1 MNSLME
7 IWNAVQEYCKE
18 NMTEIAFKV
27 WIAIITPVDLDENT
41 ATLSVN
47 DGFKKNIIES
57 KYTELL
63 TEAYAHVLGFPVEIK
78 ILTGAAEEP
87 QEDIKTE
94 EAKNINLSDD
104 YEYTFDTFIVGT
116 SNKFAHAAAQAVAAT
131 PGRAYNPLF
140 IYGNSGLGKT
150 HLINAIRNEVQKNN
164 PGAKILYLR
173 GEEFTNELVKSLE
186 KKKMAEFHDKY
197 RSVDVLLMDDVQFIS
212 GKVQT
217 QEEFFHTFENL
228 YQAGKQIVLTS
239 DRPPKEILML
249 EERLRSR
256 FESGLLADVQPP
268 EIETRMAIVSRKATQ
283 LDVQL
288 SDEVVEYIAERIK
301 SNIRQLEGAVK
312 RVKAYH
318 SIEGYS
324 INTALAQRA
333 IRDILS
339 DTQPTPVTVEKI
351 VHEVARTYGV
361 SDADIRS
368 NKRDAPIKNARQAAI
383 YIVREVTG
391 LSTKAIGQ
399 EFGGRDH
406 STILYTL
413 SKIESDMEKNPTL
426 KSTISDIIKNIQD

>member
-27 WIAIITPVDLDENT
+27 WIAIISPVDLDENT

-47 DGFKKNIIES
+47 DAFKRNIIES
-57 KYTELL
+57 KYTALL
-63 TEAYAHVLGFPVEIK
+63 TEAYEQVLGFPVEVK
-78 ILTGAAEEP
+78 IITNIDVLNEEP
-87 QEDIKTE
+87 KTE
-94 EAKNINLSDD
+94 EAQNINLSED
-104 YEYTFDTFIVGT
+104 YEYTFDTFIVGS

-150 HLINAIRNEVQKNN
+150 HLINAIKNEIQAKN
-164 PGAKILYLR
+164 PSAKILYLR
-173 GEEFTNELVKSLE
+173 GEQFTNELVKSLE
-186 KKKMAEFHDKY
+186 AKKMPEFHDKY
-197 RSVDVLLMDDVQFIS
+197 RSVDVLLMDDIQFIS

-268 EIETRMAIVSRKATQ
+268 EIETRMAIVRRKAAQ
-283 LDVQL
+283 LDVDL
-288 SDEVVEYIAERIK
+288 SDDVVEYIAEKIK

-318 SIEGYS
+318 SIEGYT
-324 INTALAQRA
+324 INIALAQRA

-351 VHEVARTYGV
+351 IREVARTYGV
-361 SDADIRS
+361 SDTDIRS
-368 NKRDAPIKNARQAAI
+368 TKRDAPVKNARQAAM

-399 EFGGRDH
+399 EFSGRDH
-406 STILYTL
+406 STVIYTL
-413 SKIESDMEKNPTL
+413 NKVESDMAKNPTL

>member
-27 WIAIITPVDLDENT
+27 WIAIISPVDLDENT

-47 DGFKKNIIES
+47 DAFKRNIIES
-57 KYTELL
+57 KYTDLL
-63 TEAYAHVLGFPVEIK
+63 TKAYEHVLGFPVEVK
-78 ILTGAAEEP
+78 IITNTDVLEEEP
-87 QEDIKTE
+87 KTE
-94 EAKNINLSDD
+94 EAQNINLSDD
-104 YEYTFDTFIVGT
+104 YEYTFDTFIVGS

-150 HLINAIRNEVQKNN
+150 HLIHAIKNEVQAKN
-164 PGAKILYLR
+164 PSAKILYLR
-173 GEEFTNELVKSLE
+173 GEQFTNELVKSLE
-186 KKKMAEFHDKY
+186 VKKMAEFHDKY

-268 EIETRMAIVSRKATQ
+268 EIETRMAIVRRKAAQ
-283 LDVQL
+283 LQVDL
-288 SDEVVEYIAERIK
+288 SDEVVEYIAEKIK

-318 SIEGYS
+318 SIEGYT
-324 INTALAQRA
+324 INIALAQRT

-351 VHEVARTYGV
+351 IREVARTYGV

-368 NKRDAPIKNARQAAI
+368 TKRDAPIKNARQAAM

-399 EFGGRDH
+399 EFSGRDH
-406 STILYTL
+406 STVIYTL
-413 SKIESDMEKNPTL
+413 NKVESDMAKNPTL

>member
-27 WIAIITPVDLDENT
+27 WIAIISPVDLDENT

-47 DGFKKNIIES
+47 DAFKRNIIES
-57 KYTELL
+57 KYTALL
-63 TEAYAHVLGFPVEIK
+63 TEAYNHVLGFPVDVK
-78 ILTGAAEEP
+78 IITSNDVLEE
-87 QEDIKTE
+87 ETKTE
-94 EAKNINLSDD
+94 EAQNINLSDD
-104 YEYTFDTFIVGT
+104 YEYTFDTFIVGS

-150 HLINAIRNEVQKNN
+150 HLIHAIKNEIQEKN
-164 PGAKILYLR
+164 PSAKILYLR
-173 GEEFTNELVKSLE
+173 GEQFTNELVKSLE
-186 KKKMAEFHDKY
+186 VKKMAEFHDKY

-268 EIETRMAIVSRKATQ
+268 EIETRMAIVRRKAAQ
-283 LDVQL
+283 LDVDL
-288 SDEVVEYIAERIK
+288 SDEVVEYIAEKIK

-318 SIEGYS
+318 SIEGYT
-324 INTALAQRA
+324 INIALAQRT

-351 VHEVARTYGV
+351 IREVARTYGV

-368 NKRDAPIKNARQAAI
+368 TKRDAPVKNARQAAM

-399 EFGGRDH
+399 EFSGRDH
-406 STILYTL
+406 STVIYTL
-413 SKIESDMEKNPTL
+413 NKVENDMAKNPTL
-426 KSTISDIIKNIQD
+426 KSTISDIIKNIQE